1 MKNMKKRIILVL
13 SVIILCISF
22 SACGKKE
29 ISDGTYSVDV
39 TLEGG
44 TGRSSIEDAK
54 VVISGGEAVGT
65 ITWSSPYY
73 EYMIVGDTRYEPIN
87 EEGNSTFEIPVVLD
101 EKMPVSASTVAMS
114 QPHLIDY
121 TLFFDSKTL
130 KGECI

>member
-1 MKNMKKRIILVL
+1 MKSIKNRIICILA
-13 SVIILCISF
+13 VIVLCISI

-29 ISDGTYSVDV
+29 ITDGTYSVNV

-54 VVISGGEAVGT
+54 VVISGGEAVAT
-65 ITWSSPYY
+65 IVWSSPYY
-73 EYMIVGDTRYEPIN
+73 EYMIVGDTRYEPIQT
-87 EEGNSTFEIPVVLD
+87 EGNSTFEIPVVLD

-130 KGECI
+130 KGE